1 MFPYCLTHQWILP
14 HTSVNAANFSGYPV
28 SKITVIVKDSAINMA
43 AGIMQAGYRFLARF
57 IHTHNYCSRMLF
69 LSKHMTKILFHI

>member
-43 AGIMQAGYRFLARF
+43 AGIM
-57 IHTHNYCSRMLF
+57 
-69 LSKHMTKILFHI
+69 